1 MGKSTIYQ
9 TCLSVVMLQMLFSS
23 SICFK
28 LYSSCTDACLHVSHI
43 SQHHV
48 GKLMLLVLYSLAQ
61 PANSAK
67 WRLCS
72 RKLSSAAQPKQQQ

>member
-1 MGKSTIYQ
+1 
-9 TCLSVVMLQMLFSS
+9 MLQMLFST
-23 SICFK
+23 SIGSN
-28 LYSSCTDACLHVSHI
+28 LYSSHTHVCLHVCYI

-48 GKLMLLVLYSLAQ
+48 GKLMLLVLCSLAQ

-67 WRLCS
+67 WRVCS